1 MQASG
6 FQFFDDEG
14 ARYQGGA
21 ILYAVTG
28 YLASFAGLF
37 ADSWVVNAIA
47 IVFLGHAMTIAAY
60 LVHECGHNTVF
71 RNNRDNARLGGM
83 MSWICGASY
92 GTFEDM
98 RFKHF
103 RHHVD
108 NGDLVWFD
116 YEAWFAEHRFV
127 LKWTQRLEWWYIPA
141 HELIMHG
148 IMVFTSFVIPQ
159 RVSQRRRNLFVIVL
173 RGGLYLLLLVFFPVV
188 AAFYA
193 LAYMMMLIVLRFMD
207 GLQHDYGGVTTLF
220 NKEPGPHKGD
230 LVWEQAHTFSVPLS
244 LKHEKVN
251 WLVLNFGY
259 HNAHHAK
266 PTVPWFR
273 LPALHRQ
280 MAGNS
285 PVAVIPFAAQVKI
298 YHTGRVDRI
307 YKWQGESVYPEGPDF
322 LLAAQQARIPGG
334 NAASFLTSF

>member
-1 MQASG
+1 MQAHS
-6 FQFFDDEG
+6 FQFFDGEG
-14 ARYQGGA
+14 ARYHGGA
-21 ILYAVTG
+21 IVYAVAG
-28 YLASFAGLF
+28 YVTSIVGLF
-37 ADSWVVNAIA
+37 ANSWAINVLA
-47 IVFLGHAMTIAAY
+47 VVFLGHAMTIAAY

-71 RNNRDNARLGGM
+71 RNNRDNVTLGRF

-116 YEAWFAEHRFV
+116 YEAWFAQHPIV
-127 LKWTQRLEWWYIPA
+127 LKCTQWLEWCYVPA

-148 IMVFTSFVIPQ
+148 VMVFTSFLIPQ
-159 RVSQRRRNLFVIVL
+159 RRGQRRRNLFVIVV
-173 RGGLYLLLLVFFPVV
+173 RGGLYFLLLVLYPKV
-188 AAFYA
+188 ALMYA
-193 LAYMMMLIVLRFMD
+193 IAYMMMLIVLRFMD
-207 GLQHDYGGVTTLF
+207 ALQHDYGGVTTLF
-220 NKEPGPHKGD
+220 DKEPGPRRGD
-230 LVWEQAHTFSVPLS
+230 LVWEQAHTFTVPLS
-244 LKHEKVN
+244 LKYEKLN
-251 WLVLNFGY
+251 WLVLNFGF

-273 LPALHRQ
+273 LASLHREII
-280 MAGNS
+280 GDS
-285 PVAVIPFAAQVKI
+285 PLAVIPFTAQLKI
-298 YHTGRVDRI
+298 YHQGRVDRI
-307 YKWQGESVYPEGPDF
+307 YKWQEKNVYPESADF